1 MTAQDRWAEQ
11 LASWAIP
18 DEILAQAP
26 QSPWIHPLR
35 MFTVTGEEPDSP
47 SRGRALEALP
57 DGGSVLDV
65 GSGGGRA
72 SLALVPPAARL
83 VAVDR
88 SEEMLA
94 AYAEAAGA
102 RGVQHEE
109 HLGRWPDVEADV
121 PAVDVV
127 VCHHVVYDVA
137 ALTAFA
143 QALDRH
149 AARRVVLELPAR
161 HPLANLAPF
170 WKQFWD
176 LDRPDGPTSDDCLA
190 VLREAGIDAHADV
203 WDDDWSARR
212 VLTPEEHARFTR
224 IRLCLPESREPEVAA
239 ALAAAPDPGP
249 RRTATVWWDR

>member
-1 MTAQDRWAEQ
+1 M
-11 LASWAIP
+11 
-18 DEILAQAP
+18 
-26 QSPWIHPLR
+26 
-35 MFTVTGEEPDSP
+35 
-47 SRGRALEALP
+47 
-57 DGGSVLDV
+57 
-65 GSGGGRA
+65 
-72 SLALVPPAARL
+72 
-83 VAVDR
+83 
-88 SEEMLA
+88 
-94 AYAEAAGA
+94 
-102 RGVQHEE
+102 
-109 HLGRWPDVEADV
+109 
-121 PAVDVV
+121 

-212 VLTPEEHARFTR
+212 VLTPEEHASFTR
-224 IRLCLPESREPEVAA
+224 IRLCLPEDREPEVAA
-239 ALAAAPDPGP
+239 ALAEASDPGP